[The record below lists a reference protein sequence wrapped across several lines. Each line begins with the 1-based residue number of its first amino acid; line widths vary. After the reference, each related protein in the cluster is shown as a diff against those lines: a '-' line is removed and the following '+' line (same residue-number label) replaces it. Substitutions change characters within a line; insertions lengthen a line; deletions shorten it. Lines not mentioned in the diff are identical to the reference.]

1 MALGKRYEIYFP
13 LEYNPDAAD
22 DRQRIEGIKFEQT
35 YEELLHEFDGVT
47 VMPPS
52 ENYALRGFW
61 RSKGGQVFEDKI
73 VTAIVYA
80 TDINRADLFFREFRE
95 NCKTTFQQE
104 EILIISTIVEIL
116 E

>member
-1 MALGKRYEIYFP
+1 M
-13 LEYNPDAAD
+13 
-22 DRQRIEGIKFEQT
+22 IKST
-35 YEELLHEFDGVT
+35 
-47 VMPPS
+47 P
-52 ENYALRGFW
+52 
-61 RSKGGQVFEDKI
+61 GQVFEDKI
-73 VTAIVYA
+73 ATIIVYA